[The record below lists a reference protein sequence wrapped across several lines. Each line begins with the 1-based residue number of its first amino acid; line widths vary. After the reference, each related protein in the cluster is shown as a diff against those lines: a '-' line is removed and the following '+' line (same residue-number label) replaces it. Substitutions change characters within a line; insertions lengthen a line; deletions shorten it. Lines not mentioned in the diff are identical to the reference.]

1 MKVKVGIIREELLRP
16 EGAQLEVRRAEAYVG
31 FLMRSRETFLLTS

>member
-1 MKVKVGIIREELLRP
+1 VKVKVGIIREELLRP

-31 FLMRSRETFLLTS
+31 FLMRISEPLLAS

>member
-1 MKVKVGIIREELLRP
+1 VKVKVGIIREEILRP

-31 FLMRSRETFLLTS
+31 FLLRRSEPL